1 MMRKISNQ
9 FHNNIG
15 RTILAITL
23 IFVIIIVSHKM
34 LISNCDTCAENYG
47 SAPISGDI
55 LLENENVIV
64 MNDVEDENEISILD
78 DVTST
83 TISITTTPVI
93 DLNPK

>member
-1 MMRKISNQ
+1 MRKISNQ
-9 FHNNIG
+9 FHINLE

-34 LISNCDTCAENYG
+34 LKSNCDTCDENNG
-47 SAPISGDI
+47 SAPISGD
-55 LLENENVIV
+55 LLENEKVIV
-64 MNDVEDENEISILD
+64 MQDAEHENGFSILD

-83 TISITTTPVI
+83 TISITNTPVI